1 MPVVDICLLCVL
13 LQSKLQRQLHVALH
27 GHVASESTSAVGTG
41 AGGTDAGDYLLSFDS
56 ILTDGID
63 DSEFQLLDNMTSNL
77 TALVAMSCDG
87 MAIILQKELQW
98 SNNAFKSFGDSMSIL
113 SHALDSMTDID
124 ACITEVHSYTCG
136 LVQATYSIQREMFS
150 GAVLLVIHIGHTPPI
165 TVLPTLPI
173 TVLPTLPI
181 TVLMTPPIIEFTDP
195 KVRVY
200 DHEADKNRN
209 LWKNN
214 GNKKLAPDN
223 NRMKSY
229 YICYN
234 QDCPA
239 KLRVDFQNGVVINTE
254 LTGARA
260 IVHML

>member
-1 MPVVDICLLCVL
+1 VVDICLLCVL

-27 GHVASESTSAVGTG
+27 GHIASESTSAVGTG
-41 AGGTDAGDYLLSFDS
+41 AGGTFDS

-63 DSEFQLLDNMTSNL
+63 DSEFQLLDSMTSNL

-98 SNNAFKSFGDSMSIL
+98 SNNAFKSFGDSMPIL

-173 TVLPTLPI
+173 TVL
-181 TVLMTPPIIEFTDP
+181 MTPPIIEFTDP

-200 DHEADKNRN
+200 DHEAAKNRN
-209 LWKNN
+209 LWKNH
-214 GNKKLAPDN
+214 GNKKLAIDN
-223 NRMKSY
+223 IPMRSY

-234 QDCPA
+234 QYCPA
-239 KLRVDFQNGVVINTE
+239 KLRVDFDNGIVIDTE